1 MINISRTKK
10 VYSIY
15 MLVDIS
21 LLLFGEKVVPGF
33 SLIFHVTYKHTNTH
47 TKLNLRDKYH
57 ATLH

>member
-10 VYSIY
+10 VYSLY

-33 SLIFHVTYKHTNTH
+33 SLIFHCITYKHTH
-47 TKLNLRDKYH
+47 QIKFAR
-57 ATLH
+57 